1 MTDAPSRL
9 SGRTAIV
16 TGAASGIGAASA
28 QRLADEGARV
38 VLVDVDEALGRETAA
53 SISAR
58 GGNAEFVR
66 CDVAQATDWARL
78 REHVLA
84 GSPAVHVLHSNA
96 YVETIAPAAELGEE
110 GWDRQLAVCLKA
122 TYLAIKTF
130 ADALRREGASII
142 ITSSVHALFGLPGH
156 PAYAAAKGG
165 LSALTR
171 QLAVDYGPAVR
182 VNAVVPGPIATR
194 AWDQISDEERE
205 RSAAATVLGRLGR
218 PEEVAAVVAF
228 LASPESSYVTGA
240 NLVVDG
246 GWSVCKE
253 SS

>member
-1 MTDAPSRL
+1 MRL

-28 QRLADEGARV
+28 QRLASEGARV
-38 VLVDVDEALGRETAA
+38 LLVDIDEPLGREVAA
-53 SISAR
+53 TITAR
-58 GGNAEFVR
+58 GGQAEFMH
-66 CDVAQATDWARL
+66 CDVARRTDWARL
-78 REHVLA
+78 RERVLA
-84 GSPAVHVLHSNA
+84 ISPAVHVLHSNA
-96 YVETIAPAAELGEE
+96 YFEAVAPAADLDEE
-110 GWDRQLAVCLKA
+110 DWDRQLAVCLKA

-130 ADALRREGASII
+130 AAELQREGASVI

-171 QLAVDYGPAVR
+171 QLAVDYAPAVR

-194 AWDQISDEERE
+194 AWDRISHEERE

-228 LASPESSYVTGA
+228 LASSESSYVTGA

-246 GWSVCKE
+246 GWSICKE